1 MHPVRR
7 RMRLLPALVCLM
19 LCLSAAA
26 DPAVIRA
33 DRPPPYFTEKPLL
46 EVYFIAMGE
55 GDAIFLHSGPET
67 MLIDGGGVAQ
77 MKVLKRFMDAH
88 GVQGVTDLL
97 NTHWH
102 EDHTGGMLAL
112 LKDGFPAERFFSP
125 YPMGFCNKYYNKLYP
140 LLERGGIPFVTVGHG
155 DAIPLGAAVLHVF
168 RDTRESHS
176 TNAKSLVLKVVCGQR
191 TLLLMADAAGPGE
204 HELMRTVGEGLKA
217 DVIKVSHHGSMRSVS
232 GFMETV
238 RPEAAIVTNDRKRVT
253 AMVKQLRN
261 MRIPAYFTGSRDVY
275 LATDGKVWYIYQG
288 DAGADSK
295 IPLAK
300 AAPTVYNSAHPD
312 RQ

>member
-1 MHPVRR
+1 MHPVCR
-7 RMRLLPALVCLM
+7 RMWLLPALVCLM
-19 LCLSAAA
+19 FCLSAAA

-33 DRPPPYFTEKPLL
+33 DQPPPYFAEKPLL

-55 GDAIFLHSGPET
+55 GDAIFLRSGPET
-67 MLIDGGGVAQ
+67 MLIDGGGIAQ
-77 MKVLKRFMDAH
+77 VKFLKGFLDAH
-88 GVQGVTDLL
+88 DVWGVTDLL

-102 EDHTGGMLAL
+102 EDHIGGMLAL
-112 LKDGFPAERFFSP
+112 LREGFPAERFFSP
-125 YPMGFCNKYYNKLYP
+125 YPMGFCNEYYNKLYP
-140 LLERGGIPFVTVGHG
+140 LLERGGIAFETVGHG
-155 DAIPLGAAVLHVF
+155 DRIPLGAAMLHVF
-168 RDTRESHS
+168 RDTQEGHS

-191 TLLLMADAAGPGE
+191 TLLLMADAAGFGE
-204 HELMRTVGEGLKA
+204 HELMHTVGEGLKA

-238 RPEAAIVTNDRKRVT
+238 RPEVAIVTNSCKRVPD
-253 AMVKQLRN
+253 MEKQLRN

-275 LATDGKVWYIYQG
+275 MATDGNVWYIYQG
-288 DAGADSK
+288 ETGVNSK